1 MEKLEVMMMEIMD
14 TIERI
19 YLLLSCW
26 FALWLI
32 MNVSQYINHEF
43 NKFKSNLKVRGDR
56 NG

>member
-1 MEKLEVMMMEIMD
+1 MMEIMD